1 MAKWVRHTGLAPGVR
16 EQMQVGE
23 WMLAAGAQA
32 MHHLMM
38 LLICRH
44 AAFDLAG

>member
-32 MHHLMM
+32 MRHLM
-38 LLICRH
+38 LSYADTRRPI
-44 AAFDLAG
+44 LAG